1 MLTEIAIEC
10 RIELSITINFPMTN
24 FQPQIAFWSLIPIAL
39 AYGSWNKY
47 GPFDN
52 GTHDSP
58 MIMHQMTFALVLT
71 VVFLFTGRSYLKSQK
86 RRKGRRTRLS
96 LIHWCMSASGLIFLW
111 LYGFLRIELNLGEEL
126 AKIVGDGRF
135 DLVHASL
142 IGLIFISQLLN
153 Q

>member
-1 MLTEIAIEC
+1 
-10 RIELSITINFPMTN
+10 
-24 FQPQIAFWSLIPIAL
+24 
-39 AYGSWNKY
+39 
-47 GPFDN
+47 
-52 GTHDSP
+52 
-58 MIMHQMTFALVLT
+58 
-71 VVFLFTGRSYLKSQK
+71 
-86 RRKGRRTRLS
+86 
-96 LIHWCMSASGLIFLW
+96 MSASGLIFLW